1 MNKTIKAIIA
11 ALVLSMGL
19 LVLISCA
26 KLTPYDEY
34 DNEGYTVSVK
44 YDANGGMFTASVEV
58 IVDTYEL
65 ESLPT
70 GTNGKK
76 QVALVSPDDQ
86 RRGTGNAFQ
95 ASNAG
100 YFLAGWYTERTPV
113 VNDKGEHLD
122 ANGAVA
128 AVSGKP
134 GAYTYSGRWDFEND
148 RLEID
153 PDAEYTSKQA
163 VTLYAAWIP
172 EFKFEFYSLKTG
184 ELINSY
190 SFDPN
195 YISEITMPSWDEKTG
210 KLKMEKFPTISD
222 MTLDGVYLDAQGSE
236 KAQGVTVKHTG
247 TYHADNATAQDPV
260 MKLYLDYI
268 DGEWFRIYT
277 AKQFIDNSA
286 VGGCYEIC
294 ADLDFEGLSWKTS
307 LMYASFRGQIKG
319 NGYTFKNI
327 TVEQTD
333 ARKQNAG
340 LFGQLTGAAVI
351 ENVTFE
357 NVTVT
362 IGSGTLQQDASF
374 GLLAGTIDGGAT
386 LTDVAIKN
394 SALLINGNA
403 NIPDSTSIGLLCGS
417 GPIGSVDISGIRCE
431 ATGENAADIVVT
443 VEGNEVTVTMAP

>member
-1 MNKTIKAIIA
+1 MNKTIKAIIT
-11 ALVLSMGL
+11 ALVLVMGM

-26 KLTPYDEY
+26 ELTPYDKY
-34 DNEGYTVSVK
+34 DSEGYTVSVK
-44 YDANGGMFTASVEV
+44 YDANGGMFTTSVEV
-58 IVDTYEL
+58 IVDSYEL

-70 GTNGKK
+70 GANGKK
-76 QVALVSPDDQ
+76 QVALLSPDDE
-86 RRGTGNAFQ
+86 RRGTGNAFK

-100 YFLAGWYTERTPV
+100 YFLAGWYTERVPV
-113 VNDKGEHLD
+113 LNDKGEHLD
-122 ANGAVA
+122 ADGTVA

-153 PDAEYTSKQA
+153 PNTEHTSKES

-172 EFKFEFYSLKTG
+172 EFKYEFYSLKTG

-195 YISEITMPSWDEKTG
+195 YVSEITMPSWDEKTG
-210 KLKMEKFPTISD
+210 KLKMEKFPTVSD

-236 KAQGVTVKHTG
+236 KAQGTTVKHTG
-247 TYHADNATAQDPV
+247 TYNADSATAHDPV

-268 DGEWFRIYT
+268 DGEWFHIYT
-277 AKQFIDNSA
+277 AKQFIDNAS

-307 LMYASFRGQIKG
+307 LMYANFRGHIKG
-319 NGYTFKNI
+319 NGHTFKNI
-327 TVEQTD
+327 SVEQTD

-340 LFGQLTGAAVI
+340 LFGQLTAEAVI
-351 ENVTFE
+351 EDVIFE
-357 NVTVT
+357 NVTVM

-374 GLLAGTIDGGAT
+374 GLLAGTIDSGAKLS
-386 LTDVAIKN
+386 LTIKN
-394 SALLINGNA
+394 SALLINGSA
-403 NIPDSTSIGLLCGS
+403 NILDNTVIGLLCGT
-417 GPIGSVDISGIRCE
+417 GSVGDIDISGIRCE

-443 VEGNEVTVTMAP
+443 VNGNDVTVSMAP